1 MIRVLVRFDDGVPD
15 DVQAK
20 CLFDFEIALRT
31 STGLDCRVF
40 KERLKDDSPLRII
53 MDKRRMEKK

>member
-20 CLFDFEIALRT
+20 CLFDFEIALRAR
-31 STGLDCRVF
+31 SGLDCRVF
-40 KERLKDDSPLRII
+40 KDRMRDDSALRIV
-53 MDKRRMEKK
+53 MDKRRAAK

>member
-15 DVQAK
+15 DCQAK
-20 CLFDFEIALRT
+20 ALFDFEIALRT

-40 KERLKDDSPLRII
+40 KDRMRDDSQLRVI
-53 MDKRRMEKK
+53 MDARRKTK